1 MTWVIVVLV
10 VVALIAAGAVLIE
23 QRRSGALRA
32 RFGPEYDRVVDARGG
47 RREAEADLRDRIKR
61 RKAIEIRD
69 LSPAARERFVVQ
81 WRAVQASF
89 VDEPRGAVVA
99 AGELVDQVMAERG
112 YEPVADGYEPVAD
125 DGEAVDRL
133 DLVAVDHPH
142 LAADY
147 RVAGRTLESGDGAPI
162 DDLRDAFIRL
172 RGLFDA
178 LVINGSEAA
187 VPARA
192 R

>member
-32 RFGPEYDRVVDARGG
+32 RFGPEYDRVVDARGD
-47 RREAEADLRDRIKR
+47 RRHAEADLRGRIKR

-69 LSPAARERFVVQ
+69 LSPAARERYVVQ
-81 WRAVQASF
+81 WRAVQAGF

-112 YEPVADGYEPVAD
+112 YEPVAD

-133 DLVAVDHPH
+133 DVVAVDHPH

>member
-32 RFGPEYDRVVDARGG
+32 RFGPEYDRVVDARGD
-47 RREAEADLRDRIKR
+47 RREAEADLRGRIKR

-69 LSPAARERFVVQ
+69 LSPAARERYVGQ
-81 WRAVQASF
+81 WRAVQAGF

-112 YEPVADGYEPVAD
+112 YEPVAD
-125 DGEAVDRL
+125 DG
-133 DLVAVDHPH
+133 VAVDHPH